1 MEGDLAKCAFSFEL
15 AIHSVWEPV
24 CHIMR
29 GSNKSANRLE
39 PDLQASVLVMAI
51 PQRVAGHDKTSV
63 IVEFQW
69 GPLALLLFN
78 IDPTKYASPCAC

>member
-1 MEGDLAKCAFSFEL
+1 MSFNSHCVFMCFSDLPHHKA
-15 AIHSVWEPV
+15 
-24 CHIMR
+24 
-29 GSNKSANRLE
+29 

-63 IVEFQW
+63 IVESQW